1 MNAEK
6 VFSSEELQLVTF
18 NLGEESFGLDIM
30 NVQEIIRTPQIT
42 RVPRAPV
49 YVDGITNLRGQ
60 ILPVIDTRTKFGMPK
75 TGLDQSTR
83 VIVVDVN
90 GRQMGLNVDSVSEV
104 LRVEGG
110 AIEPAPASLSQA
122 GESGKSVTGVVKVN
136 QGQKLVMLLSLANL
150 CNIESGPAQ
159 GHNAHASRLGL
170 AIKDTSSVEEV
181 QIVSFLLGEEEF
193 GLEIDKVKEIIR
205 YPEIVKVPNVPEH
218 IKGIISLRDRL
229 MPIVDLRTRLEAGAE
244 DVTDSTRVVVVDLNE
259 TLMGLTVDRVF
270 EVMRIPVNVIFPPP
284 EVLGSDEGA
293 SITGIARLED
303 GRRIIMLMDLKDIIS
318 SDVLQQIGQGG
329 SHGPEE
335 HIENGLLSEELDE
348 EQMIVFRLADEQF
361 AVSINQVQEINRLSQ
376 ITRVPRAPK
385 FVEGVVNL
393 RGDVIP
399 VIDLRKRFEL
409 AAREYNQFNRIIVS
423 DFDKK
428 KVGIIVDEVL
438 EVLRVPKKKVE
449 IAPETIQGS
458 NSQNFLEGLANL
470 DERMIMILN
479 LKNILSGGE
488 WQKIKDMGEPAAS
501 TKSPGRLKKQV
512 QNAIKG

>member
-18 NLGEESFGLDIM
+18 NLGDESFGLDIM

-49 YVDGITNLRGQ
+49 YVDGVTNLRGH

-75 TGLDQSTR
+75 TGLDESTR

-104 LRVEGG
+104 LRVERR
-110 AIEPAPASLSQA
+110 AIEPAPESLSQNED
-122 GESGKSVTGVVKVN
+122 GGKSVTGVVKIN

-150 CNIESGPAQ
+150 CNIESDDAQ
-159 GHNAHASRLGL
+159 GQSAHTSRSGL
-170 AIKDTSSVEEV
+170 ETKDASSVEEV

-205 YPEIVKVPNVPEH
+205 YPEVVKVPNVPEH

-229 MPIVDLRTRLEAGAE
+229 MPIVDLRTRLQAGEE
-244 DVTDSTRVVVVDLNE
+244 DVTDSTRVVVVDYNE

-270 EVMRIPVNVIFPPP
+270 EVMRVPVNVIFPPP

-293 SITGIARLED
+293 RINGIARMED
-303 GRRIIMLMDLKDIIS
+303 GKRIIMLMDLKDLIS
-318 SDVLQQIGQGG
+318 SDILRQIGQSDGPGG
-329 SHGPEE
+329 EE
-335 HIENGLLSEELDE
+335 PKENELFGEDLDE
-348 EQMIVFRLADEQF
+348 EQMVVFRLADEQF

-376 ITRVPRAPK
+376 ITKVPRAPK
-385 FVEGVVNL
+385 YVEGVVNL

-399 VIDLRKRFEL
+399 VIDLRKRFDIP
-409 AAREYNQFNRIIVS
+409 ARDYNQFNRIIVS

-438 EVLRVPKKKVE
+438 EVLRVSKKSIE
-449 IAPETIQGS
+449 QAPEIVQES
-458 NSQNFLEGLANL
+458 NIQNFLEGLANL
-470 DERMIMILN
+470 GERMILMLN
-479 LKNILSGGE
+479 LKNILQAGE
-488 WQKIKDMGEPAAS
+488 WNKIEYISEPVS
-501 TKSPGRLKKQV
+501 NPKNPGKLKKQV
-512 QNAIKG
+512 RKAKQR